1 MCLLFLRFAQV
12 RGLAD
17 ATKSSGQG
25 RGRTAD
31 LPLFSCNRRPRRGT
45 SPQGRRLPTCASGR
59 AGCRRCRHCCRQVR
73 CCDGLPPRT
82 VAAWPA
88 RWKQLGQNYASRV
101 KRCTSMF
108 VEASGA
114 IQLTVPRAVSGI
126 APRPGSSKLVV
137 STCVSRS
144 SEFVPTEAA
153 RANQEL
159 THTVSSSAQL
169 SGPSRGQSSV
179 LLNSLPGP

>member
-1 MCLLFLRFAQV
+1 
-12 RGLAD
+12 
-17 ATKSSGQG
+17 
-25 RGRTAD
+25 
-31 LPLFSCNRRPRRGT
+31 
-45 SPQGRRLPTCASGR
+45 
-59 AGCRRCRHCCRQVR
+59 
-73 CCDGLPPRT
+73 
-82 VAAWPA
+82 
-88 RWKQLGQNYASRV
+88 
-101 KRCTSMF
+101 MF

-114 IQLTVPRAVSGI
+114 IQLTVPRAVPGI

-144 SEFVPTEAA
+144 PEFVPTEGA